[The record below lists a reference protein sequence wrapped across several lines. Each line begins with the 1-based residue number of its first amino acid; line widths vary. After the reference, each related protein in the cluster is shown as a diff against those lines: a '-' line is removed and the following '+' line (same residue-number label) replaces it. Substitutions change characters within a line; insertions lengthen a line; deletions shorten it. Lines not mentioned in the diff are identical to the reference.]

1 MQKQELI
8 EKNPIRHL
16 KGESDAQESS
26 RMGLVMARAGV
37 GKNALLVQIA
47 MDSLLNDKQVV
58 HVSVGQSL
66 DKTKLWYDDM
76 FKDIAESCKLD
87 KAGEIHDTIMRNRM
101 IITFN
106 ESTFSLAK
114 LEERLHDL
122 VQQNVIKPK
131 CMVVDGF
138 DFVKTDRTVLEGMRK
153 MASGMDLQIWFS
165 AVCDEERTDNLSAA
179 GAPAPC
185 TGMEDLFNTVV
196 LLQLVPKSEC
206 LDLKIIKGS
215 AAVSKCGKLLKLDPM
230 TFMIREDCK

>member
-1 MQKQELI
+1 MLKQDLI

-16 KGESDAQESS
+16 KGESDAKESS

-37 GKNALLVQIA
+37 GKTALLVQIA
-47 MDSLLNDKQVV
+47 LDSLLNDKQVV

-76 FKDIAESCKLD
+76 FKDIAGGCKLD
-87 KAGEIHDTIMRNRM
+87 NAAEIHDSIMRNRM

-106 ESTFSLAK
+106 ESKFSLAK

-122 VQQNVIKPK
+122 VQQNVIKPS

-138 DFVKTDRTVLEGMRK
+138 DFIDADRAVLEGMRDLAK
-153 MASGMDLQIWFS
+153 TMDMQIWFS
-165 AVCDEERTDNLSAA
+165 AVSTDGVDIPAS
-179 GAPAPC
+179 GVPAPC
-185 TGMEDLFNTVV
+185 SGMEDLFNTIV
-196 LLQLVPKSEC
+196 LLKPVSQSEC
-206 LDLKIIKGS
+206 IDLNIIKGS
-215 AAVSKCGKLLKLDPM
+215 ASVSKCGKLLKLDTK

>member
-1 MQKQELI
+1 MLKKDLI

-16 KGESDAQESS
+16 KGESDAKESS

-37 GKNALLVQIA
+37 GKTALLVQIA
-47 MDSLLNDKQVV
+47 LDSLLHDKQVV

-76 FKDIAESCKLD
+76 FKDIAEGCKLE
-87 KAGEIHDTIMRNRM
+87 KAGEIHDSIMHNRM

-106 ESTFSLAK
+106 ESKFSRAK

-122 VQQNVIKPK
+122 VQQNVIKPS

-138 DFVKTDRTVLEGMRK
+138 DFAKTDRAVLEGMRE
-153 MASGMDLQIWFS
+153 MAKAMDLQIWFS
-165 AVCDEERTDNLSAA
+165 AVCDD
-179 GAPAPC
+179 GADSQTGVPAPC
-185 TGMEDLFNTVV
+185 AGMEDLFNTVV
-196 LLQLVPKSEC
+196 LLQPIAQSDC
-206 LDLKIIKGS
+206 IDLKIIKGS

-230 TFMIREDCK
+230 TFMLKEDCK

>member
-1 MQKQELI
+1 MQKKDLI

-16 KGESDAQESS
+16 KGESDAKESS

-37 GKNALLVQIA
+37 GKTALLVQIA
-47 MDSLLNDKQVV
+47 LDSLLKDKQVV

-76 FKDIAESCKLD
+76 FKDIAEGCKLEN
-87 KAGEIHDTIMRNRM
+87 AGEIHDSIMRNRM

-106 ESTFSLAK
+106 ESKFSRAK

-122 VQQNVIKPK
+122 VQQNVIKPS

-138 DFVKTDRTVLEGMRK
+138 DFAKTDRAVLEGMRD
-153 MASGMDLQIWFS
+153 MAKDMDLQIWFS
-165 AVCDEERTDNLSAA
+165 AVCDEGSDSQT
-179 GAPAPC
+179 GVPAPC

-196 LLQLVPKSEC
+196 LLQPVAQSDC
-206 LDLKIIKGS
+206 IDLKIIKGS
-215 AAVSKCGKLLKLDPM
+215 AAVSKCGKLLKLDTR
-230 TFMIREDCK
+230 TFMLKEDCK